1 MRWRLKE
8 RNALVVGVDP
18 LAEKLRSAMEKTIED
33 FGRAKNRNASFL
45 RAASRYAPLMRQLLD
60 ELEGQG
66 GNPNLLME
74 LYES

>member
-1 MRWRLKE
+1 
-8 RNALVVGVDP
+8 VGVDP
-18 LAEKLRSAMEKTIED
+18 LAEKLRSAIEKTIED
-33 FGRAKNRNASFL
+33 FGRTKNRNASFL